1 MKAILFAVLIFGTAS
16 ASGITQRSSEESC
29 GQFNCMIAETGVAA
43 GEMVNRNGKS
53 DRLPVAQ
60 PSHRLL
66 AKQSLKIESHRIP
79 LRDHE
84 MVEGC
89 ESLASSLSHSSL
101 ANIAGRC
108 LS

>member
-1 MKAILFAVLIFGTAS
+1 MKAIILFAAFMFATAS
-16 ASGITQRSSEESC
+16 ASGTAQRTLEDSC
-29 GQFNCMIAETGVAA
+29 TRFNCTAETGVIA

-53 DRLPVAQ
+53 DRLPLVPALHPLPVKQ
-60 PSHRLL
+60 PV
-66 AKQSLKIESHRIP
+66 KIEA
-79 LRDHE
+79 LRTPRRGLA
-84 MVEGC
+84 EGC